1 MALIG
6 RQLSSG
12 AFIKLDNISSQ
23 FDSNKTTFNLTHGG
37 VAFFPENPF
46 TLIVSLGGVVKEPN
60 DEYLIDEN
68 EIIFATP
75 PSPGQKIFIVVLST
89 VTSIAAQPF
98 KSLIIGARSGA
109 HSIDLKGKNFAVQD
123 RAGAFYNIAFNVS

>member
-46 TLIVSLGGVVKEPN
+46 TLIVSLG
-60 DEYLIDEN
+60 L
-68 EIIFATP
+68 
-75 PSPGQKIFIVVLST
+75 
-89 VTSIAAQPF
+89 
-98 KSLIIGARSGA
+98 SLIHI
-109 HSIDLKGKNFAVQD
+109 
-123 RAGAFYNIAFNVS
+123 

>member
-37 VAFFPENPF
+37 VA
-46 TLIVSLGGVVKEPN
+46 L
-60 DEYLIDEN
+60 
-68 EIIFATP
+68 
-75 PSPGQKIFIVVLST
+75 
-89 VTSIAAQPF
+89 
-98 KSLIIGARSGA
+98 SLIHI
-109 HSIDLKGKNFAVQD
+109 
-123 RAGAFYNIAFNVS
+123 